1 MERIM
6 DFHNCWSAPN
16 LLPHPTTWW
25 HNGHKSLPAPPLF
38 PRSSTT
44 HLPGYSEV
52 IFISFQRRTNLTHE
66 EQLLDSGW
74 CYPHLWLPWPVNPW
88 IKSFIGFSSSSSIRV
103 TRGPGTYLSN
113 WSQWT
118 SGKSK
123 DLHCVGPEFHEIWGT
138 KHCPP
143 WVSIFHGLRKQ
154 NNKQMMKEHARHFT
168 QHQEQTRL
176 PTSSDSAIQ
185 EASTGREARMVPKSP
200 WGQTSGQWWEK
211 HGSKRQDIT
220 ISGPYQPR

>member
-44 HLPGYSEV
+44 RLPGYSEV

-74 CYPHLWLPWPVNPW
+74 CYLHLWLPWPVNPW

-143 WVSIFHGLRKQ
+143 LSIHLSWSKKAKQQTNDEGTCKTFHTTSRANETSDIFRQCNPRSINRARSSYGPKVPLGANLRPVVRETWLK
-154 NNKQMMKEHARHFT
+154 KTRH
-168 QHQEQTRL
+168 HHLR
-176 PTSSDSAIQ
+176 AI
-185 EASTGREARMVPKSP
+185 ST
-200 WGQTSGQWWEK
+200 
-211 HGSKRQDIT
+211 
-220 ISGPYQPR
+220 